1 MKKVCGTKMKRIRLL
16 IMNNTT
22 ELGIPLRLNL
32 SNPGPSDLRAQRS
45 TSERLLKQEI
55 SPSEAHSHHVGLIK
69 CYEPLSIHKW
79 TLQIRQ

>member
-32 SNPGPSDLRAQRS
+32 SNPGPSDLRAKRS
-45 TSERLLKQEI
+45 TSERLSTQAGNLAIGSTQ
-55 SPSEAHSHHVGLIK
+55 PPRGAD
-69 CYEPLSIHKW
+69 
-79 TLQIRQ
+79 